1 MNKIKYKGVSIFSFF
16 CNRNI
21 SPEPTLIFLL
31 TVIIFFE
38 YLQIL
43 NMITT
48 TKCTSFKTAKLIF
61 HLVSRSNC
69 CINDLSTFDFSK
81 C

>member
-1 MNKIKYKGVSIFSFF
+1 MNKMKYKGVSIFSFF

-43 NMITT
+43 NMLTT
-48 TKCTSFKTAKLIF
+48 TKYTSIKTTKLIF
-61 HLVSRSNC
+61 LFVSRSNN
-69 CINDLSTFDFSK
+69 CINDLFTFDFSK